1 MPTTHDK
8 RQIEQMQA
16 LVQKKLNAR
25 RDLAGQLNVVGSM
38 QDEDGWLYFVVS
50 PAKAGVRAYDYAK
63 ALSDV
68 QLELRDEGI
77 EQVLLAPEMPD

>member
-8 RQIEQMQA
+8 SQTERIQA
-16 LVQKKLNAR
+16 LIQDKLNAR
-25 RDLAGQLNVVGSM
+25 RDLAGQLSVVDCI
-38 QDEDGWLYFVVS
+38 QDEDGWLHFVVS
-50 PAKAGVRAYDYAK
+50 PGGPGVRAYDYAK

-77 EQVLLAPEMPD
+77 MDVLLFPEMPD